1 MSDRGAVQITLGQRP
16 VLDNQDEPDSEL
28 PGRPNQPPPRAA
40 TGFDGSGSTQAATL
54 LGHAGV
60 RPHLQQTLR
69 PVSEPETAGL
79 AHSSKPDRAGAQH
92 DAAVQ
97 QAKQRDAAA
106 QEAKQLDAA
115 AEQLK
120 LAVQNDPALA
130 GLAQHLAIDITPAGL
145 RIQLLDTQKQA
156 MFALGSAV
164 PNDAARLLLSKIAP
178 VLIHLP
184 EQISIGGHTDAAP
197 YPGPAMTNWELSTE
211 RANAA
216 RRMLIASGLPEARLQ
231 EVTGHADHDL
241 LLPADPLAAANRRI
255 AILVLRG
262 TGTAAAGSAPA
273 GAAPA
278 GAAPSG
284 VGEAVSGP

>member
-1 MSDRGAVQITLGQRP
+1 M
-16 VLDNQDEPDSEL
+16 
-28 PGRPNQPPPRAA
+28 
-40 TGFDGSGSTQAATL
+40 
-54 LGHAGV
+54 
-60 RPHLQQTLR
+60 R

-79 AHSSKPDRAGAQH
+79 AHSSKQGSAGARQN
-92 DAAVQ
+92 AAAQ
-97 QAKQRDAAA
+97 AAKQLAAAA

-115 AEQLK
+115 AQQLK

-130 GLAQHLAIDITPAGL
+130 GLAQHLAIDVTPAGL

-231 EVTGHADHDL
+231 EVTGHADRDL

-262 TGTAAAGSAPA
+262 TGTVPAAA

-278 GAAPSG
+278 GA
-284 VGEAVSGP
+284 GEAASGP